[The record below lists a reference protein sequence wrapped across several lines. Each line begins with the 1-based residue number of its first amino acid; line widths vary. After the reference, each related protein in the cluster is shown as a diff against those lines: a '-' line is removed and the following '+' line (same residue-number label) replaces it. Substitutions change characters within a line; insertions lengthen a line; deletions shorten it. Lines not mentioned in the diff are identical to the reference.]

1 MGIYLRILWVEFL
14 KNRKDTYVASC
25 NILYTSFQQ
34 KVLSNVPSTTFQ
46 FFKTK
51 ILLTIVLLI
60 TNNTQI
66 YTVLHLY

>member
-34 KVLSNVPSTTFQ
+34 KVLSNVPSTIPFDFLKQ
-46 FFKTK
+46 KYSSQ
-51 ILLTIVLLI
+51 LC
-60 TNNTQI
+60 
-66 YTVLHLY
+66 Y